1 MSVVNSVIS
10 SLSADGWGCVLC
22 LLVVWPEASQDWSL
36 QAIGWGQV
44 LVRKVTTSR
53 RAHTNEV
60 LLGTTV
66 ASVFASTVSHKRPP
80 HTSKYVWLRHFWGH
94 FFLSWFLVYW
104 RPCVYPPR
112 VEFLLPS
119 VIWNSCDQTLW
130 ASKPETPR
138 PPLPM
143 LDPRAGDPDVGLKI
157 FIPVGELLWWNYF
170 LLCRLPTQHVWD
182 LISQDCA
189 LRTISLWFP
198 YFGM

>member
-80 HTSKYVWLRHFWGH
+80 HTSKYVWLRHF
-94 FFLSWFLVYW
+94 
-104 RPCVYPPR
+104 
-112 VEFLLPS
+112 
-119 VIWNSCDQTLW
+119 
-130 ASKPETPR
+130 
-138 PPLPM
+138 
-143 LDPRAGDPDVGLKI
+143 
-157 FIPVGELLWWNYF
+157 
-170 LLCRLPTQHVWD
+170 
-182 LISQDCA
+182 
-189 LRTISLWFP
+189 
-198 YFGM
+198 